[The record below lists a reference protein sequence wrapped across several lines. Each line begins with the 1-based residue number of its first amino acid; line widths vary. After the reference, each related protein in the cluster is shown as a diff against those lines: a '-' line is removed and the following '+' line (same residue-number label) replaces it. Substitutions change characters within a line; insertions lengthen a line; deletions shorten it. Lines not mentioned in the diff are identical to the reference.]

1 MKKDNNDDVSHNANN
16 SNDERTIDSSSSANA
31 GMTDNT
37 SRSSLEASTSNIASS
52 SSTNIPR
59 ITASATDHDAQ
70 GEEQFGCRGSGGGGR
85 TNGVIDWTASQ
96 STSLN
101 PTSSNALWKDVSAS
115 TTTSTSLDSVLQIL
129 EEVEMILRED
139 EDEFDF

>member
-1 MKKDNNDDVSHNANN
+1 MKKDDNANN
-16 SNDERTIDSSSSANA
+16 SNDERTADTTSCSSNDGITDDTSS
-31 GMTDNT
+31 T
-37 SRSSLEASTSNIASS
+37 SLVEASTSNLALS

-59 ITASATDHDAQ
+59 ITASTTDHDAQ
-70 GEEQFGCRGSGGGGR
+70 GEEHFGCRGSGGGGG
-85 TNGVIDWTASQ
+85 TNGVTDWTASL

-101 PTSSNALWKDVSAS
+101 PTMTNALWKDVSSS